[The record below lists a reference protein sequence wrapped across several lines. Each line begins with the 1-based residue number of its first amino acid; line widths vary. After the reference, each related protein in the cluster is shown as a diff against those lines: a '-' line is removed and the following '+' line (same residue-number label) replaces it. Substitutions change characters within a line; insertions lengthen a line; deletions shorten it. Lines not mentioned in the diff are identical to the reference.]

1 MPHLIIVYEKNFHEL
16 AVTAAE
22 AATLVL
28 PYDATIPENV
38 KVYTLSYSGGGKA
51 TATEVKDVLPANTPV
66 LVNAPEG
73 NYQFVKTGNGS
84 KADSPVKDGLVG
96 VWEETTAPAG
106 TYVLQNKNGN
116 VAFYKVEVGSIIK
129 VKANQAYLQLAQSIA
144 DSKLQS
150 ISIDFGG
157 TNGIHV
163 IDSEKSGR
171 EDAIYTLSGMRVD
184 KNHLNKNQIYICNG
198 KAFVVK

>member
-1 MPHLIIVYEKNFHEL
+1 M
-16 AVTAAE
+16 
-22 AATLVL
+22 
-28 PYDATIPENV
+28 
-38 KVYTLSYSGGGKA
+38 
-51 TATEVKDVLPANTPV
+51 
-66 LVNAPEG
+66 
-73 NYQFVKTGNGS
+73 KTGNGS

-116 VAFYKVEVGSIIK
+116 VAFYKVEEGSIIK

-157 TNGIHV
+157 TN
-163 IDSEKSGR
+163 
-171 EDAIYTLSGMRVD
+171 
-184 KNHLNKNQIYICNG
+184 
-198 KAFVVK
+198 